1 MTGTIAALYR
11 HPVKGFT
18 PERLD
23 AVVLEAGAYFP
34 CDRLYAVEN
43 GPSGFDPAD
52 PQFISKMKFTVLAA
66 IPALARA
73 RTAFDEATG
82 VLTVTADGAE
92 PFMGRL
98 TDEAGRAGFAAW
110 LTGFIDAD
118 DRRGPLKV
126 LEKAGAH
133 RFTDDVKGAVSLL
146 NLASVRD
153 LEVRLGRPVD
163 PLRFRCNV
171 HVEGWAPWAELDLAS
186 GAEVALGET
195 TCRVVKPIVRC
206 VATHVDPAT
215 GERDIEVVPALRSL
229 YGHLH
234 CGLYLNV
241 AWGGRAAVGDLAA
254 MAEGAVIDGAAV
266 SEDIHAT

>member
-23 AVVLEAGAYFP
+23 AAVLEAGAYFP

-43 GPSGFDPAD
+43 GPSGFDPAE
-52 PQFISKMKFTVLAA
+52 PRFISKMKFTVLAA

-73 RTAFDEATG
+73 RTAYDDRTG
-82 VLTVTADGAE
+82 VLTVVADGAE

-98 TDEAGRAGFAAW
+98 TDEAGRADFAAW
-110 LTGFIDAD
+110 LTGFIDQD

-126 LEKAGAH
+126 LEKVGAH
-133 RFTDDVKGAVSLL
+133 RFTDDPRGAVSLL

-153 LEVRLGRPVD
+153 LETRLGRAVD
-163 PLRFRCNV
+163 PLRFRCNI
-171 HVEGWAPWAELDLAS
+171 HVEGWAPWAELGLEA
-186 GAEVALGET
+186 GAEVVLGET

-206 VATHVDPAT
+206 VATHVDPVT
-215 GERDIEVVPALRSL
+215 GERDVEVVPALREH

-241 AWGGRAAVGDLAA
+241 AWGGRAAVGDVATMSEPAVVPLAA
-254 MAEGAVIDGAAV
+254 EP
-266 SEDIHAT
+266 EKLRL